1 MQQPAAD
8 RHAYTGR
15 RPYRATARTAARSGR
30 SLFALRESSAAGL
43 RCIRHHRQ
51 LSPHI
56 VTTPTRTDY
65 PTPLDTITTDPA
77 ITLDTLVA
85 LYGRFPR
92 TSHRLANTAARL
104 ATILTRRY
112 HALDEAHTDLF
123 GPALQ
128 ESLDMTAWLE
138 GLEP

>member
-77 ITLDTLVA
+77 TTLDTLVA

-92 TSHRLANTAARL
+92 TSHRLA
-104 ATILTRRY
+104 TILTRRY
-112 HALDEAHTDLF
+112 RALAEANPNLF